1 MEPRPRG
8 IGRLIGWEVLD
19 VAGATGLPDTDYS
32 AKGRAAVSALDSC
45 DLVCE
50 HVQAPQTLGLLG
62 NVAGKIDALEA
73 IDRQIVAPVLERLE
87 AEPEWRALVIPAETG
102 GRQSPPE
109 LAGRTLF
116 VLAGSGIESRR
127 GDVFDEKNAIVGE
140 LHPDRASDLMD
151 YFVRCQAT
159 RR

>member
-19 VAGATGLPDTDYS
+19 VAGATGVPDTDYS
-32 AKGRAAVSALDSC
+32 AKGRAAVGTLDSC

-73 IDRQIVAPVLERLE
+73 TDRQIVAPVLERLE
-87 AEPEWRALVIPAETG
+87 AEPEWRALVIPAQTG
-102 GRQSPPE
+102 GRRSHPE
-109 LAGRTLF
+109 LAACTLF

-127 GDVFDEKNAIVGE
+127 GEAFVEKNAIVGE